1 VRAPMT
7 TPSNASADR
16 RLPLREIGIVTIAVA
31 LLSLAFVLLVT
42 APASAHQQE
51 DTATT
56 HAAAAPMMLA
66 GNGLDITA
74 PVTVGLGLLLLGTI
88 MVGWAFLA
96 TGRQDRRSAL
106 DPDH

>member
-1 VRAPMT
+1 MT
-7 TPSNASADR
+7 RPSNAFAGR
-16 RLPLREIGIVTIAVA
+16 RLPLREIGIVTVAVA

-51 DTATT
+51 DAATT

-66 GNGLDITA
+66 GNGLDIAA
-74 PVTVGLGLLLLGTI
+74 PVTIGLGLLFLGTV

-96 TGRQDRRSAL
+96 TGRQDRRGAL
-106 DPDH
+106 DSDR

>member
-1 VRAPMT
+1 MT
-7 TPSNASADR
+7 TPNASAAGGR
-16 RLPLREIGIVTIAVA
+16 RVPLREIGIVTIAVA

-51 DTATT
+51 DATTT

-66 GNGLDITA
+66 GNGLDIGA
-74 PVTVGLGLLLLGTI
+74 PVTVGLGLLFLGTV

-96 TGRQDRRSAL
+96 TGRQDRRGSTV
-106 DPDH
+106 DSDH

>member
-1 VRAPMT
+1 MN
-7 TPSNASADR
+7 TPNASAAGGR
-16 RLPLREIGIVTIAVA
+16 RVPLREIGIVTIAVA

-51 DTATT
+51 DAATT

-74 PVTVGLGLLLLGTI
+74 PVTIGLGLLLLGTI

>member
-1 VRAPMT
+1 VT
-7 TPSNASADR
+7 TPRNASRGR

-51 DTATT
+51 DATTT

-66 GNGLDITA
+66 GNGLDIGA
-74 PVTVGLGLLLLGTI
+74 PVTVGLGLLFLGTV

-96 TGRQDRRSAL
+96 TGRQDRRGSTV
-106 DPDH
+106 DSDH